1 MPLPSPLTQNTPY
14 RLHLTR
20 EEALAELQ
28 ERIPK
33 LDDWEIKNMLQT
45 VLAKGGHLHS
55 LWIDKPETCDCDRTV
70 IHDCICP
77 ACHTRFMESRGAFPA
92 PKPEEE
98 HEKNP

>member
-1 MPLPSPLTQNTPY
+1 MPIPSPLTQQTPY

-33 LDDWEIKNMLQT
+33 LDDWEVKNLLQT

-55 LWIDKPETCDCDRTV
+55 LWIDKTEASDC
-70 IHDCICP
+70 
-77 ACHTRFMESRGAFPA
+77 A
-92 PKPEEE
+92 
-98 HEKNP
+98 